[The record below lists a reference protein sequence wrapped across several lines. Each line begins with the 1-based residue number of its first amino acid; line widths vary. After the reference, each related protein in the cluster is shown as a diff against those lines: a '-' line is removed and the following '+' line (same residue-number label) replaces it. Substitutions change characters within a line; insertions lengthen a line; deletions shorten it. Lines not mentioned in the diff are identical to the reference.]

1 MPFLCSLF
9 VHNGPPTC
17 LCVPDSVS
25 ISSWAFNHLSQLV
38 LIMTTLTTCDDIMNN
53 LSTFS
58 QLVLIMI
65 HIATDSCLLSLFSC
79 RLHGWNYAI
88 GYIIKR
94 QQCNF
99 CYHMHKYFM
108 LVPTMAFLCWR
119 FHTNNVR
126 TVHGSPYTFSVK
138 PKWRTVVFWFFAAR
152 SSAEAYLRT
161 SLPRGHSTVRVS
173 KRCEGF
179 VAIWLRAREDIAA
192 NRFQLLFINIDNIIC
207 TLVLYIL

>member
-1 MPFLCSLF
+1 MPFFCSLF

-17 LCVPDSVS
+17 LCVPESAR
-25 ISSWAFNHLSQLV
+25 ISSWALNHL
-38 LIMTTLTTCDDIMNN
+38 
-53 LSTFS
+53 S

-79 RLHGWNYAI
+79 RLHGCNYHSVIGYIMPAI
-88 GYIIKR
+88 GYIIKHH
-94 QQCNF
+94 QCNF

-108 LVPTMAFLCWR
+108 LPRRYFYDGASTK
-119 FHTNNVR
+119 HNVR

-161 SLPRGHSTVRVS
+161 SPPRGHSMVGTPM
-173 KRCEGF
+173 RCEGF

-192 NRFQLLFINIDNIIC
+192 NRFQLLFINIAI
-207 TLVLYIL
+207 

>member
-1 MPFLCSLF
+1 MPFFCSLF

-17 LCVPDSVS
+17 LCVPKSAS
-25 ISSWAFNHLSQLV
+25 ISSWALNHLSQLV

-94 QQCNF
+94 
-99 CYHMHKYFM
+99 H
-108 LVPTMAFLCWR
+108 
-119 FHTNNVR
+119 
-126 TVHGSPYTFSVK
+126 
-138 PKWRTVVFWFFAAR
+138 
-152 SSAEAYLRT
+152 
-161 SLPRGHSTVRVS
+161 HSKVGVS

-179 VAIWLRAREDIAA
+179 VAIWLRACEDIAA
-192 NRFQLLFINIDNIIC
+192 NRFQLLFINIDKDIITNC
-207 TLVLYIL
+207 HM